1 MLSDRY
7 FTGRR
12 SERIPVRV
20 PANLTIESEGAKI
33 RHEIFTV
40 DVSQHGLRV
49 ASHIALSP
57 EQVVEI
63 FPHSAPAYSARCR
76 VVWVGKPGSA
86 QYGQAGLEFLNPPTG
101 RAEAKQPHGP
111 FLASQPSSLMSRV
124 SDRAYFVHAPLK
136 YIFPFT
142 SASVKTHRNGSN
154 STTHLC

>member
-1 MLSDRY
+1 MSGDEHNANSHLTADGWFVLSDRY
-7 FTGRR
+7 LTGRR

-86 QYGQAGLEFLNPPTG
+86 QYGQAGLEFVNPPPG
-101 RAEAKQPHGP
+101 LGGGEATAWPVFG
-111 FLASQPSSLMSRV
+111 LA
-124 SDRAYFVHAPLK
+124 H
-136 YIFPFT
+136 
-142 SASVKTHRNGSN
+142 
-154 STTHLC
+154 